1 MLDLFS
7 SNTKTVFD
15 NEELRHELEE
25 GQREIVYLLGEAI
38 ERKSQET
45 GNHIRRVAEIT
56 RILALELG
64 YNITESEKIK
74 SASPLHDLGKI
85 VDGMFSYVD
94 KVYFMNTITIS
105 DVSPTKRLRHPTE
118 YVWCQG
124 GINSKAVLFHV
135 EE

>member
-1 MLDLFS
+1 MNMHSSSDSSIIFYFEGFLPLTDQDIALLELFAT
-7 SNTKTVFD
+7 NTKTSFD

-38 ERKSQET
+38 EHKSKET

-64 YNITESEKIK
+64 YSISESEKIK

-85 VDGMFSYVD
+85 
-94 KVYFMNTITIS
+94 
-105 DVSPTKRLRHPTE
+105 
-118 YVWCQG
+118 
-124 GINSKAVLFHV
+124 GIPDDILHKPGAR
-135 EE
+135 